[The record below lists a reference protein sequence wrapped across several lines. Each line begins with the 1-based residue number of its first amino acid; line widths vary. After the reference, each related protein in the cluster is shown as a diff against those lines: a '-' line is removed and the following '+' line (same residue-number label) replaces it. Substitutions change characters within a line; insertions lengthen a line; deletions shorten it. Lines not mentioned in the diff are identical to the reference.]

1 MTIRR
6 CAMLTLQSGAG
17 KDGGEA
23 HERGGD
29 WSLCRNAHEDL
40 CQTRGSLSTPAKPR
54 HVVPPAFQA
63 GVNSVRVRGNGSLEE
78 TRMRQISGRAI
89 GGWRV
94 TVLAVLAMMLAVTG
108 GIGNIRA
115 QSGSSAAASSPDADL
130 ITQFRRVEVA
140 SVSDAIEQI
149 LGKRMYMSHRMQPI
163 FTTKFAGFAR
173 TVQLKKDEGN
183 QDPNAL
189 SGMLE
194 AIDQGSADSVYVM
207 AVEDGDDIAGMGG
220 LMGTAMASRG
230 YAGAVIDGGVRD
242 VAYLR
247 KIGFPVYAT
256 GIVPSTSVHHYR
268 FSGSQIPI
276 VCNGVTVH
284 PGDIVVA
291 DSDGVAV
298 VPRADAQKV
307 LTLAQQMDFKEHSM
321 YPVIEQMKSIVEA
334 VKKFGRL

>member
-1 MTIRR
+1 MQRIGRR
-6 CAMLTLQSGAG
+6 
-17 KDGGEA
+17 
-23 HERGGD
+23 
-29 WSLCRNAHEDL
+29 
-40 CQTRGSLSTPAKPR
+40 
-54 HVVPPAFQA
+54 
-63 GVNSVRVRGNGSLEE
+63 VRVHGKFVLVASV
-78 TRMRQISGRAI
+78 M
-89 GGWRV
+89 
-94 TVLAVLAMMLAVTG
+94 VLAVAG
-108 GIGNIRA
+108 GMAGIRA
-115 QSGSSAAASSPDADL
+115 QSGSPSASAAADPDL
-130 ITQFRRVEVA
+130 IAQFRRVEVA

-189 SGMLE
+189 AGMLE
-194 AIDQGSADSVYVM
+194 AIDQGSTDSVYVM

-220 LMGTAMASRG
+220 LMGTAMAARG

-268 FSGSQIPI
+268 FSGAQIQV
-276 VCNGVTVH
+276 VCNGVTVTA
-284 PGDIVVA
+284 GDIIVA
-291 DSDGVAV
+291 DSDGVVV
-298 VPRADAQKV
+298 VPKADAQKV
-307 LTLAQQMDFKEHSM
+307 LALAQQMDFKEHSM